1 MRAIL
6 YSALLALGMIAG
18 AQATQVTWTLTGNA
32 SLLSVS
38 GAGAYA
44 NFPGLPVE
52 GAAANQNYTL
62 EFTFE
67 PGGPGLH
74 GSCGGGGS
82 FCSYFNAGETAT
94 VKYGAYTFMIGPT
107 IVLGPESFTDRRS
120 NHRPSVDGVPGHN
133 DSELIETMEDF
144 TVGHGGNATT
154 DLPGATHLEFG
165 LLLENHNNAFLGFPA
180 FWPDTL
186 GNLNDFWYRSFTVN
200 VRGTN
205 SADLFSIW
213 WAPSAFSTFSSSAD
227 APPTAT
233 PVPGM
238 VGLMVL
244 ALIGVGATGRRK
256 PSI

>member
-1 MRAIL
+1 MLAIY
-6 YSALLALGMIAG
+6 YSAILALGMAVG
-18 AQATQVTWTLTGNA
+18 AQATPVTWTLSGNA
-32 SLLSVS
+32 SLTSVS
-38 GAGAYA
+38 GTGAYA
-44 NFPGLPVE
+44 NFPGLPVAA
-52 GAAANQNYTL
+52 AAANQNYKL

-94 VKYGAYTFMIGPT
+94 VNYGAYTFTVGPM
-107 IVLGPESFTDRRS
+107 IVLGAESFADRRS
-120 NHRPSVDGVPGHN
+120 NHRSSIDGIPGHI
-133 DSELIETMEDF
+133 DSELIETMDDF
-144 TVGHGGNATT
+144 TVGHGGNAIA

-186 GNLNDFWYRSFTVN
+186 GNLNDFWDRSFAVN

-205 SADLFSIW
+205 PADLFSIFW
-213 WAPSAFSTFSSSAD
+213 SPSAFSTFSSSAD
-227 APPTAT
+227 AAPTAT

-238 VGLMVL
+238 VGLMAL
-244 ALIGVGATGRRK
+244 GLIGLGTTRRRNR
-256 PSI
+256 SI

>member
-6 YSALLALGMIAG
+6 VSAILALGMAAG
-18 AQATQVTWTLTGNA
+18 AHATPVTWTFTGNT

-44 NFPGLPVE
+44 NLPGLPVA
-52 GAAANQNYTL
+52 GAAANQNHTL

-94 VKYGAYTFMIGPT
+94 VNYGAYTFTIGPT
-107 IVLGPESFTDRRS
+107 IVLGVESLTDRRS
-120 NHRPSVDGVPGHN
+120 NHRASIDGVPGHV
-133 DSELIETMEDF
+133 DSELIETMDDF
-144 TVGHGGNATT
+144 AVGHGGNATT

-165 LLLENHNNAFLGFPA
+165 LLLENHNNTFLGFPA

-186 GNLNDFWYRSFTVN
+186 GYLNDFWYRSFAVN

-205 SADLFSIW
+205 PGDLFSIW
-213 WAPSAFSTFSSSAD
+213 WSPSAFSTFSSSAD
-227 APPTAT
+227 VPPTAA
-233 PVPGM
+233 PLAGM
-238 VGLMVL
+238 VGLMAL
-244 ALIGVGATGRRK
+244 GLIGLGTTRRRK
-256 PSI
+256 LSR